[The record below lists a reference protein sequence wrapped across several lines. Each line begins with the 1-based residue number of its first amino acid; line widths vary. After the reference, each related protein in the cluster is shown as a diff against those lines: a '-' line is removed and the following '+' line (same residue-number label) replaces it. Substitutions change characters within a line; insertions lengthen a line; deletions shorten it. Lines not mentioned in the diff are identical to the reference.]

1 MELACRSRV
10 SLASCGK
17 GARKRQRTLLGK
29 AGDVELVLRW
39 CYTPLLRLCSCFQLS
54 DAESLNLGG
63 LLAAISLIG
72 AEHFSLN

>member
-1 MELACRSRV
+1 
-10 SLASCGK
+10 
-17 GARKRQRTLLGK
+17 
-29 AGDVELVLRW
+29 LVLRW